1 MAQQL
6 GDSRKT
12 NNNGANHE
20 FSAGAERMD
29 VSPGLMKRCWLRFL
43 AGPKVPPGPALVM
56 ILTLSLLLWA
66 GLIWLVYRLFWL

>member
-20 FSAGAERMD
+20 FSAGAEQRD
-29 VSPGLMKRCWLRFL
+29 AVPGLMKRCWRRFL
-43 AGPKVPPGPALVM
+43 AGPKLPPGPALVI
-56 ILTLSLLLWA
+56 ILTVSLLLWA